1 MGRKKLEIKR
11 IEDNSA
17 RMICFSK
24 RRNGLIKKANELSVL
39 CDVDVAAIF
48 FSKRGKLYE
57 YCSANSMAQ
66 VLQQYQSRVES
77 EKDGCN
83 TEVRFTPPTMDF
95 GRRKKEKLNTQDL
108 LYSRNG
114 DYLTYSELLKTV
126 GSELKEPHVD
136 KISVADLGLL
146 QKHLETALMDIRST
160 KTKMMTDA
168 QSSLQEKEKMLEEEK
183 KHFNEIVEGNNNAKK
198 KKVVIDLNIAADG

>member
-1 MGRKKLEIKR
+1 MGRRKLEMKQ
-11 IEDNSA
+11 IENNSA
-17 RMICFSK
+17 QMVCFSK
-24 RRNGLIKKANELSVL
+24 RRNGLIKKARELSVL
-39 CDVDVAAIF
+39 CNVDVAAIF

-57 YCSANSMAQ
+57 YCSANSMAH

-77 EKDGCN
+77 EKDGCD
-83 TEVRFTPPTMDF
+83 TED
-95 GRRKKEKLNTQDL
+95 

-146 QKHLETALMDIRST
+146 QKHVETALMDVRST
-160 KTKMMTDA
+160 KTKIMTDA
-168 QSSLQEKEKMLEEEK
+168 QSSLQEKENMLEEEK
-183 KHFNEIVEGNNNAKK
+183 KHFNEIVEGNKCAKK
-198 KKVVIDLNIAADG
+198 KKVVIDLNITADG

>member
-1 MGRKKLEIKR
+1 ML
-11 IEDNSA
+11 
-17 RMICFSK
+17 
-24 RRNGLIKKANELSVL
+24 LSL
-39 CDVDVAAIF
+39 
-48 FSKRGKLYE
+48 
-57 YCSANSMAQ
+57 NSMAQ

-126 GSELKEPHVD
+126 GSELKEPRVD
-136 KISVADLGLL
+136 QLSVAELTLT
-146 QKHLETALMDIRST
+146 QKQLETALMEIRSA

-183 KHFNEIVEGNNNAKK
+183 KHFNEIVEGNKCAKK

>member
-1 MGRKKLEIKR
+1 MGRKKLEIKQ

-24 RRNGLIKKANELSVL
+24 RRNGLIKKAKELSVL
-39 CDVDVAAIF
+39 CDVDVTSII
-48 FSKRGKLYE
+48 FSKRGKLYD
-57 YCSANSMAQ
+57 YCSASSMAQ
-66 VLQQYQSRVES
+66 VLQQYQSRVEN
-77 EKDGCN
+77 EKDGCD
-83 TEVRFTPPTMDF
+83 TE
-95 GRRKKEKLNTQDL
+95 DL

-136 KISVADLGLL
+136 KISVADLGLM
-146 QKHLETALMDIRST
+146 QKQLETALMDIRST
-160 KTKMMTDA
+160 KTKMTTDA
-168 QSSLQEKEKMLEEEK
+168 QSSLQEKEKMQEEEK
-183 KHFNEIVEGNNNAKK
+183 KNFNEIVEGNKCAKK

>member
-11 IEDNSA
+11 IEENNA
-17 RMICFSK
+17 RMVCFLK
-24 RRNGLIKKANELSVL
+24 RRNGLIKKARELSIL
-39 CDVDVAAIF
+39 CDVDVAAII

-57 YCSANSMAQ
+57 YCSADSMAQ

-77 EKDGCN
+77 EKDSCD
-83 TEVRFTPPTMDF
+83 TE
-95 GRRKKEKLNTQDL
+95 DL

-126 GSELKEPHVD
+126 GSELKEPRVD
-136 KISVADLGLL
+136 QLSVAELTLT
-146 QKHLETALMDIRST
+146 QKQLETALMEIRSA

-183 KHFNEIVEGNNNAKK
+183 KHFNEIVEGNKCAKK

>member
-1 MGRKKLEIKR
+1 MGRKRLEIKR
-11 IEDNSA
+11 IKENSA

-24 RRNGLIKKANELSVL
+24 RRNGLIKKARELSVL

-57 YCSANSMAQ
+57 YCSTDSMAQ

-77 EKDGCN
+77 EKDGCDI
-83 TEVRFTPPTMDF
+83 ED
-95 GRRKKEKLNTQDL
+95 

-114 DYLTYSELLKTV
+114 DYLSYSELLKTV
-126 GSELKEPHVD
+126 GSELKEPRVD
-136 KISVADLGLL
+136 QISVADLGLM
-146 QKHLETALMDIRST
+146 QKHLETALIEIRST
-160 KTKMMTDA
+160 KTKLVTDA

-183 KHFNEIVEGNNNAKK
+183 KHVNEIVEGNICAKK
-198 KKVVIDLNIAADG
+198 EKVVIDLNFSADG